1 MGLLTPSDG
10 WVLARGALLRT
21 ADGGRHWTDI
31 SPATHGV
38 NAAFFLAPS
47 IGWVATWD
55 DARNITTYRTVD
67 GGASWRNAT
76 FAPADVDP
84 SDMGSFDL
92 HFVDRNHGWL
102 KRSWGNTA
110 FYHGAVYQSTDG
122 GVTWKDVART
132 VGGPIYFSD
141 ATTGW
146 SIYGPL
152 YVTRDAGYTWQ
163 TAPLGGQAWQLPTFF
178 DPANGVT
185 ATVSPL
191 GDGSSLD
198 FYVTHD
204 SGRSWTPSGHV
215 QAARGNADTAGI
227 ISPTTWLASVPTGQ
241 TFRLFRTTNAAGA
254 WTPIG
259 SIDQHMDAF
268 AFANAQIGW
277 GHTSYGTCSGHKTG
291 CVYRNDLLATLDGGR
306 TWSRVDVTPT
316 SAALPSV
323 EATSTPAYLS
333 RSFRPIAIQRL
344 NARTGFA
351 AGWMG
356 TGMGLATTSDGGA
369 TWQRMAIPAT
379 GISKLRFIDERVGWV
394 AGDVLRD
401 SPRIACWQPPPTGTP
416 ECHGTVLRT
425 EDGGQTWQE
434 TLSTGW
440 DGARGDPV
448 RQLEAVD
455 GQLAWVLTLTSPCD
469 STCPTQLRRTT
480 DGGKT
485 WAMLLRGDISVIRFA
500 SASRGWLA
508 VVDPQGSV
516 EIRTTSDGGTTWTSG
531 RTVGTTSWSL
541 LTLDAATTQSAWLL
555 TGDLRSC
562 SASTC
567 GTYELFRT
575 TDGGMSWI
583 SLGNPKDTAGG
594 NCSMGFLV
602 GPLFASTTRGWLTL
616 NLGAGG
622 GNGPGGV
629 LMTDDGGRS
638 WRCSS
643 PPTDTSLISAADPL
657 HVWLWSEKRVTGAT
671 GLYATDDGGRT
682 WHPLDLS
689 ALS

>member
-1 MGLLTPSDG
+1 
-10 WVLARGALLRT
+10 
-21 ADGGRHWTDI
+21 
-31 SPATHGV
+31 
-38 NAAFFLAPS
+38 
-47 IGWVATWD
+47 
-55 DARNITTYRTVD
+55 
-67 GGASWRNAT
+67 
-76 FAPADVDP
+76 
-84 SDMGSFDL
+84 
-92 HFVDRNHGWL
+92 
-102 KRSWGNTA
+102 
-110 FYHGAVYQSTDG
+110 
-122 GVTWKDVART
+122 
-132 VGGPIYFSD
+132 
-141 ATTGW
+141 
-146 SIYGPL
+146 
-152 YVTRDAGYTWQ
+152 
-163 TAPLGGQAWQLPTFF
+163 
-178 DPANGVT
+178 
-185 ATVSPL
+185 
-191 GDGSSLD
+191 
-198 FYVTHD
+198 
-204 SGRSWTPSGHV
+204 
-215 QAARGNADTAGI
+215 
-227 ISPTTWLASVPTGQ
+227 
-241 TFRLFRTTNAAGA
+241 
-254 WTPIG
+254 
-259 SIDQHMDAF
+259 MDAF
-268 AFANAQIGW
+268 AFADAQIGW
-277 GHTSYGTCSGHKTG
+277 GHTSYGTCSGHKTS
-291 CVYRNDLLATLDGGR
+291 CVYHNDLLATLDGGR

-323 EATSTPAYLS
+323 AAASTPAYLS
-333 RSFRPIAIQRL
+333 SSFWPTAVQRL
-344 NARTGFA
+344 DARTGFV
-351 AGWMG
+351 AGVMG
-356 TGMGLATTSDGGA
+356 TGMGLARTSDGGA

-469 STCPTQLRRTT
+469 STCPTELRRTT

-485 WAMLLRGDISVIRFA
+485 WTILLRGDISAIRFA
-500 SASRGWLA
+500 SASRGWVAL
-508 VVDPQGSV
+508 VDPQGSV
-516 EIRTTSDGGTTWTSG
+516 EVRTTSDGGTTWTSG
-531 RTVGTTSWSL
+531 RRVGTTSWSL